1 MLFTAGES
9 PSWPVQW
16 SFGPYRGPMFDSLTQ
31 KLSQAMKSL
40 RGQSKLTE
48 ANLEGVLRE
57 VRMALLEADVHVS
70 VARTFLQRVKEKALG
85 AEVM

>member
-1 MLFTAGES
+1 
-9 PSWPVQW
+9 
-16 SFGPYRGPMFDSLTQ
+16 MFDSLAQ
-31 KLSQAMKSL
+31 KLSQAMKAL

-48 ANLEGVLRE
+48 ANLEGVLRD

-85 AEVM
+85 AEVAQGLNLSLIHI